1 MATLETSTNPRQIS
15 EKTEF
20 RQDFSFGWQRARL
33 LGAFFNGTFLL
44 ALGVSIFLQSIER
57 FISLKEVSEVKLV
70 LIMGCVGLGLNIIT
84 AVFLHGQCFQQS
96 IRLPFLFPFP
106 QGLGLTY
113 QYPP

>member
-1 MATLETSTNPRQIS
+1 MANFETSTNTRQIS

-57 FISLKEVSEVKLV
+57 FISFKEVSEVKLV
-70 LIMGCVGLGLNIIT
+70 LIMGCLGLGLNIIT
-84 AVFLHGQCFQQS
+84 AAFLHGQCFQQS
-96 IRLPFLFPFP
+96 TRPPFSSSLPPKV
-106 QGLGLTY
+106 
-113 QYPP
+113 